1 MFWPESQA
9 SEMVSHLAQRSGMP
23 TESAVWTKDP
33 AGYAQAI
40 GLEAEPV
47 RLNGGE
53 VEEALGTLAPGFI
66 HVEGHGYIG
75 VVSSNKAKLQVL
87 IPDLRIGSITVPEA
101 AKLIRA
107 NAARP
112 LRPNLEQLVDRCR
125 ITGRKRERAIESL
138 TDERLRGKTI
148 GQAWQ
153 LRQPPGTNFV
163 HQLREAG
170 LFRRALVFAGAHLLE
185 YMALIAA
192 WAAIGQGAL
201 SGRLD
206 FGWLAAWVCLLATM
220 IPLRALTTWSQGM
233 LAIGAG
239 GLLKQRLLAGALT
252 LDPDLMR
259 KEGAGELLGRVNE
272 GEQLEALA
280 LSGGLVS
287 LLSIFELAVA
297 AFVIASGPSAFPQLP
312 AFLIWIAVCGTLSV
326 RYIRQRRAWARA
338 RLTMT
343 HHLVENMTGHRT
355 RLAQQPVATW
365 HTGED
370 EELSHYLGLSEELDR
385 SAARLTALASRGWM
399 ILSILAL
406 APEFLNSRSNATTLT
421 IGIGGMILGQQALRR
436 AMLGLGQLG
445 GAWIAWTQVK
455 PMFEAAA
462 QQPARGSALFESTAG
477 GGSNALEAYQL
488 TYRYPGH
495 SEPVLKQCSLVVRK
509 GDSLLLEGG
518 SGGGKSTLAAV
529 LAGLRKPQSGLL
541 LASGLDPQTLGDAGW
556 RKRIAAAPQYH
567 ENHILSAPLAFN
579 LLMGRQWP
587 PTEEDMR
594 DATSVC
600 EELGLGPLLERMPGG
615 MQQMVGETGWQLSQ
629 GERSRVYIARALLQ
643 RASVV
648 LLDESFAALDP
659 ENLRRC
665 LECVLKRA
673 ETLIVVAHP

>member
-1 MFWPESQA
+1 MFWPEAQA
-9 SEMVSHLAQRSGMP
+9 CEMVTHLAQRAGMP
-23 TESAVWTKDP
+23 VEPAASTSDP
-33 AGYAQAI
+33 AAYAQAM

-47 RLNGGE
+47 RLTGGE
-53 VEEALGTLAPGFI
+53 LDGTLRTIAPGFI
-66 HVEGHGYIG
+66 QIPGHGYLA
-75 VVSSNKAKLQVL
+75 VAAVSGSRFRLLMPELRLQ
-87 IPDLRIGSITVPEA
+87 SISVTRA
-101 AKLIRA
+101 QTLIRA
-107 NAARP
+107 SAASAHQP
-112 LRPNLEQLVDRCR
+112 AVEQLIGRCG
-125 ITGRKRERAIESL
+125 ITGGKRQRAIDAL
-138 TDERLRGKTI
+138 IDERLRGK
-148 GQAWQ
+148 QLAPAWQ
-153 LRQPPGTNFV
+153 LRQPPGSDFV
-163 HQLREAG
+163 HQLRESG
-170 LFRRALVFAGAHLLE
+170 LFRRAIVFAGAHLLE
-185 YMALIAA
+185 YLALLAA

-201 SGRLD
+201 SGRVD

-252 LDPDLMR
+252 LDPDVMR

-272 GEQLEALA
+272 GEQLESLA
-280 LSGGLVS
+280 LSGGL
-287 LLSIFELAVA
+287 LSVLAVFELAIT
-297 AFVIASGPSAFPQLP
+297 AFVIAGGPSVGLQLP
-312 AFLIWIAVCGTLSV
+312 AFLIWIAFCAALAA
-326 RYIRQRRAWARA
+326 RYIARRSEWARA

-365 HTGED
+365 HSGED
-370 EELSHYLGLSEELDR
+370 EELSHYLRLSERLDR
-385 SAARLTALASRGWM
+385 AGARLTALASRGWM

-406 APEFLNSRSNATTLT
+406 APEFLSSRSNATTLT
-421 IGIGGMILGQQALRR
+421 LGIGGMILGQQALRR
-436 AMLGLGQLG
+436 SMTGLAQLG
-445 GAWIAWTQVK
+445 GAWIAWRQVK
-455 PMFEAAA
+455 PMFDAAS
-462 QQPARGSALFESTAG
+462 QQPVRGSAIVDSSSNG
-477 GGSNALEAYQL
+477 VNALEAYQL

-495 SEPVLKQCSLVVRK
+495 SESMLKQCSLVIKK
-509 GDSLLLEGG
+509 GDSVLLEGG

-567 ENHILSAPLAFN
+567 ENHILAAPLAFN
-579 LLMGRQWP
+579 LLLGRTWP
-587 PTEEDMR
+587 PTEEDIKE
-594 DATSVC
+594 AGSICV
-600 EELGLGPLLERMPGG
+600 ELGLGPLLERMPGG

-629 GERSRVYIARALLQ
+629 GERSRIYIARALLQ

-665 LECVLKRA
+665 LDCVLRRA